1 MKASDVVVNEIRKDM
16 CCCCCCQTVYMNMV
30 CFSYA

>member
-1 MKASDVVVNEIRKDM
+1 MKVRDIVMSKVRRDIY
-16 CCCCCCQTVYMNMV
+16 CCCCQTVYMNMV

>member
-1 MKASDVVVNEIRKDM
+1 MKARDIVMNKVRKDM
-16 CCCCCCQTVYMNMV
+16 CCCQTVYMNMV

>member
-1 MKASDVVVNEIRKDM
+1 MKVRDIVVKKVRKDM
-16 CCCCCCQTVYMNMV
+16 CCCCCRTVYMNMV

>member
-16 CCCCCCQTVYMNMV
+16 CCCCCQTVYMNMV

>member
-1 MKASDVVVNEIRKDM
+1 MKASDVVVNKIRKDM
-16 CCCCCCQTVYMNMV
+16 CCCCQTVYVNMV